1 MPRFHFDVREGDRF
15 FRDDEGLEF
24 ESLDAAE
31 REAANAAAEIGR
43 DRLPKGDT
51 REVTVELRNE
61 HRRRVLTVTVSMDV
75 HRVDT
80 SPEPPALATQ
90 QGRLDP

>member
-1 MPRFHFDVREGDRF
+1 MREGAMPRFHFDVREGDRF

-31 REAANAAAEIGR
+31 REAASAAAEIGR

-61 HRRRVLTVTVSMDV
+61 HRQRVLIVRVFMEV
-75 HRVDT
+75 ERVD
-80 SPEPPALATQ
+80 PEPLPRA
-90 QGRLDP
+90 REE